1 MKRRRRSATVVAQQP
16 VVVSFDASGEVEDI
30 VGDLTQ
36 LLGDTEPEAATIQR
50 LRDLL
55 VGCDAL
61 PVTLPGVELSA
72 DRYVDVHIVEEGD
85 ALRHMVLLGNSDGML
100 ALRAYQ
106 QRGNEAALAQE
117 WQLRMLGRTPP
128 RDARSQRA
136 LEPFRRTGNLFAGIA
151 YAMRAPL
158 AALSAHAK
166 VLARQFDAVPGAS
179 ASVAAIQQAAVQ
191 LDALSR
197 NALVGLGRLS
207 ADSDG
212 RGAVRLPQ
220 LAAWLQDTFALQAR
234 EAGVQLQL
242 RVSRGPEAVLVDP
255 LALRQILINLLAHAL
270 DGLRGERLALDLKAS
285 ARCLE
290 MELVCEPDGFA
301 AEHFGPLVTTDDL
314 LLHHA
319 EGSLGLAVSQTL
331 LRQLRAQVELVRR
344 QDGGCDLWCRMP
356 VRADQALAPSPSP
369 LGVTGDVLVALPRD
383 ALAERIDAML
393 AARGRRTIDLQRQ
406 RACDGPLALAIAAAG
421 DDGAS
426 VMALRGRLG
435 ISAETV
441 LLLIGDA
448 AWGDTD
454 SGFCV
459 QLGADASD
467 ATLAAVL
474 DDLLAAE
481 MLDQRA

>member
-1 MKRRRRSATVVAQQP
+1 MKRRRRAAAVAAQQP
-16 VVVSFDASGEVEDI
+16 VVVSFDASGAVEDI
-30 VGDLTQ
+30 VGDLAQ
-36 LLGDTEPEAATIQR
+36 LLGDAEPQSATIQR

-55 VGCDAL
+55 VGCAVL
-61 PVTLPGVELSA
+61 PVTLSGVELSQ

-100 ALRAYQ
+100 ALRDYQ
-106 QRGNEAALAQE
+106 QLGNEAALSQE
-117 WQLRMLGRTPP
+117 RQLRALGRPPP
-128 RDARSQRA
+128 RDVRSQLT

-158 AALSAHAK
+158 AVLSAHAK
-166 VLARQFDAVPGAS
+166 ALARQLAEEPAAS

-212 RGAVRLPQ
+212 RGAVQLPQ

-242 RVSRGPEAVLVDP
+242 RVSRGSEAVLVDP
-255 LALRQILINLLAHAL
+255 LAVRQILTNLLVHAL
-270 DGLRGERLALDLKAS
+270 DGLRGVRLTLDLKAG
-285 ARCLE
+285 ARYLE
-290 MELVCEPDGFA
+290 MELACEPDGFA
-301 AEHFGPLVTTDDL
+301 AERFGPLVTTHDL

-344 QDGGCDLWCRMP
+344 QDGGCDLWCRVP
-356 VRADQALAPSPSP
+356 VRGDRAANAPNPP
-369 LGVTGDVLVALPRD
+369 GMPGDVLLALPKGT
-383 ALAERIDAML
+383 LAERIEAIL
-393 AARGRRTIDLQRQ
+393 VERGRRTIDPQR
-406 RACDGPLALAIAAAG
+406 RGAGDGPLALAITAQG

-426 VMALRGRLG
+426 VMALRERLG
-435 ISAETV
+435 IAADTV

-448 AWGDTD
+448 AWGDQD

-459 QLGADASD
+459 QLGADAGD

-481 MLDQRA
+481 MLDPRA